1 MADDLG
7 FVNIPYSDPPFEIDS
22 VVSTRSTIFKA
33 KHGQAA
39 IKLRQP
45 IRKNTPGIVLNHP
58 QSGVDRGIHID
69 GNASGRSCIRISA
82 DVVLRM
88 YHAKML
94 RLTAILWS
102 IPPAWKS
109 PEIGAGLM
117 SAGTISGIRGI
128 RMSHH
133 PELSQCRPRR
143 MSMRGVFTYGV
154 QSVYYVLE
162 GIQERAEYLSYMPE
176 RPGIMGFISL
186 AVF

>member
-1 MADDLG
+1 MLRESCLLILNRVLIVEFISMGMRRA
-7 FVNIPYSDPPFEIDS
+7 E
-22 VVSTRSTIFKA
+22 
-33 KHGQAA
+33 AA
-39 IKLRQP
+39 SEYQQMI
-45 IRKNTPGIVLNHP
+45 
-58 QSGVDRGIHID
+58 
-69 GNASGRSCIRISA
+69 
-82 DVVLRM
+82 VLRM

-94 RLTAILWS
+94 HLTAVLWH

-117 SAGTISGIRGI
+117 SAGIISGIRGI

-143 MSMRGVFTYGV
+143 MITKGAFMYGV

-186 AVF
+186 AVL

>member
-1 MADDLG
+1 MGMLRA
-7 FVNIPYSDPPFEIDS
+7 E
-22 VVSTRSTIFKA
+22 
-33 KHGQAA
+33 AA
-39 IKLRQP
+39 SEYPRMI
-45 IRKNTPGIVLNHP
+45 
-58 QSGVDRGIHID
+58 
-69 GNASGRSCIRISA
+69 
-82 DVVLRM
+82 VLRM

-94 RLTAILWS
+94 HLTAILWS

-162 GIQERAEYLSYMPE
+162 GIQERAEYLDRKSTRLNSSHVASSY
-176 RPGIMGFISL
+176 
-186 AVF
+186 A